1 MKLHVVFGLAGAE
14 YALPFDS
21 VLQMESYT
29 GATPVPGSPAYVD
42 GIVTVRG
49 LVVPVISLRARLGL
63 PSVELSLD
71 TRIIVTESEGRIVAL
86 RVDSAREVLKL
97 DVDKHQPA
105 PSIVSE
111 RSSGFVHALHPLGK
125 RLLLLLDLPKLLGE
139 NSHDLNP
146 RALPEDHGSN
156 PHPQLPS

>member
-1 MKLHVVFGLAGAE
+1 MKLHVVFNVAGAE

-29 GATPVPGSPAYVD
+29 GATLVPGVPAYVD

-49 LVVPVISLRARLGL
+49 LVVPVLDLRTRFGL
-63 PSVELSLD
+63 PRAELNLD
-71 TRIIVTESEGRIVAL
+71 ARIIVTESEGRVVAL

-97 DVDKHQPA
+97 DVDQHQPA

-111 RSSGFVHALHPLGK
+111 RSSGLVRAVHPVGK
-125 RLLLLLDLPKLLGE
+125 RLLLLLDLPQLLGE
-139 NSHDLNP
+139 NSHDRKP
-146 RALPEDHGSN
+146 HALPEDDGSK
-156 PHPQLPS
+156 PRFQLPS

>member
-1 MKLHVVFGLAGAE
+1 MKLHVLFSLAGAE
-14 YALPFDS
+14 YALPYDR

-29 GATPVPGSPAYVD
+29 GATPVPGAPDYVE

-49 LVVPVISLRARLGL
+49 AVLPVLDLRTRFGLVR
-63 PSVELSLD
+63 VEPNLD
-71 TRIIVTESEGRIVAL
+71 TRLIVTECEGRVVAL

-125 RLLLLLDLPKLLGE
+125 RVLLLLDLPKLLGE
-139 NSHDLNP
+139 NRYDPEP
-146 RALPEDHGSN
+146 RALPEDDGTSTRF
-156 PHPQLPS
+156 QLSG

>member
-1 MKLHVVFGLAGAE
+1 MKLHVVFSLAGAE
-14 YALPFDS
+14 YALAFDT

-29 GATPVPGSPAYVD
+29 GATLVPGTPAYVD

-49 LVVPVISLRARLGL
+49 LVVPVLDLRSRFGL
-63 PSVELSLD
+63 PRTQLNLD
-71 TRIIVTESEGRIVAL
+71 TRLIVTESDGRVVAL

-97 DVDKHQPA
+97 DVEKHQPA

-111 RSSGFVHALHPLGK
+111 RSSGFVQAVHPLGN

-139 NSHDLNP
+139 NSHDLKFP
-146 RALPEDHGSN
+146 ALLEDDGSN
-156 PHPQLPS
+156 TRPQLSS

>member
-1 MKLHVVFGLAGAE
+1 MKLHVVFSLAGAE

-29 GATPVPGSPAYVD
+29 GATLVPGAPEYVD

-49 LVVPVISLRARLGL
+49 LVVPVLDLRSRFGL
-63 PSVELSLD
+63 PRGELNLD
-71 TRIIVTESEGRIVAL
+71 TRIIVTECQGRVVAL

-97 DVDKHQPA
+97 DLEKHQPA
-105 PSIVSE
+105 PSVVSE
-111 RSSGFVHALHPLGK
+111 RSSGFVHAVHPLGK

-139 NSHDLNP
+139 DSHDSKL
-146 RALPEDHGSN
+146 ALPADDGSN
-156 PHPQLPS
+156 ARPQLPG

>member
-1 MKLHVVFGLAGAE
+1 MKLHVVFSLAGAE

-29 GATPVPGSPAYVD
+29 GATLVPGAPAYVD

-49 LVVPVISLRARLGL
+49 LVVPVLDLRTRFGL
-63 PSVELSLD
+63 PRTELSLD
-71 TRIIVTESEGRIVAL
+71 ARIIVAESEGRVVAL

-105 PSIVSE
+105 PSVVSE
-111 RSSGFVHALHPLGK
+111 RSSGFVQAVHPLGK
-125 RLLLLLDLPKLLGE
+125 RLLLLIDLPKLLGE
-139 NSHDLNP
+139 NSHDLQP
-146 RALPEDHGSN
+146 RALPEDNGSN
-156 PHPQLPS
+156 PHFQLPR